1 MPKDARPSSSDAL
14 FERLLSSTGAEEKAQ
29 VSRVFTKLIDP
40 NPKQPRKEI
49 DPDAFELL
57 KTSIREKGVQQPL
70 LVRPRGRRYELVA
83 GQRRLLA
90 AQQLDLPEVPVVVH
104 ELNDAEALEAAIIEN
119 LAREDLNPVDETDSI
134 LHLLSLELG
143 IPVGETTALLYRIQ
157 RTQRGA
163 HNVMG
168 REENTVQREL
178 VERVFRGLGKMSW
191 VSFVQNRLPILTYPQ
206 EVLQAVRSGKL
217 GYTKA
222 RELVRV
228 RDDVR
233 QELLEKVLA
242 ENSSLAD
249 VKKLVAASTADR
261 EQVNDA
267 SALHLAALKK
277 QLSPKRLGQ
286 LEAKKRR
293 KVEALLEQLHTLLST
308 DEPAA

>member
-14 FERLLSSTGAEEKAQ
+14 FERLLSSSGAGEKAR
-29 VSRVFTKLIDP
+29 VSSVFTKLIDP

-143 IPVGETTALLYRIQ
+143 IPVGETTALLYRMQ

-168 REENTVQREL
+168 GEENTVQKE
-178 VERVFRGLGKMSW
+178 VVKRVFRGLGKMSW
-191 VSFVQNRLPILTYPQ
+191 VSFVQNRLPILTYTE

-267 SALHLAALKK
+267 SALRLAALKK
-277 QLSPKRLGQ
+277 QLSLKRLGQ

-293 KVEALLEQLHTLLST
+293 KVETLLEQLHKLLSA
-308 DEPAA
+308 DEL